1 MNKQIPPVEFNTIF
15 NKIELGSSIERL
27 QDVIDILW
35 AAEESLLED
44 DLVEICGIPSDEW
57 LNIRNSF
64 GESVLLEDGRVGYL
78 NSQVRKAVESKYI
91 ATQTHRR
98 GVYKRLAAR
107 CAELMGKGR
116 KNLSEHARRHAV
128 RYFLQAGAWDDA
140 VATLTDL
147 DFIEERCKAQ
157 EVSALLL
164 DYADA
169 LRGLQH
175 LCSKSN

>member
-15 NKIELGSSIERL
+15 NKIELGPSIERL
-27 QDVIDILW
+27 QGIIETLW

-44 DLVEICGIPSDEW
+44 DLVDICRIPSDEW
-57 LNIRNSF
+57 ENIRNSF
-64 GESVLLEDGRVGYL
+64 GESVLLEDARVGYL
-78 NSQVRKAVESKYI
+78 NSEVRKAVESKYI

-98 GVYKRLAAR
+98 RVYKRLAAR
-107 CAELMGKGR
+107 CAERMMQGR
-116 KNLSEHARRHAV
+116 NNLGEHVRRHAV

-140 VATLTDL
+140 VAALTDL

-157 EVSALLL
+157 EVSSLLL
-164 DYADA
+164 DYANA